1 MRTIRQLDDSFIMP
15 IVSVNFI
22 VTKKK
27 RSAVDLLLCASKKK
41 QDFPRC
47 YSRLHILQHF
57 IIYSSLK
64 KISLLESK
72 QIVHVSCP
80 LCCGTKELCGTMLR
94 LKLGSIR
101 VFFGPSVLR
110 SVAWTG

>member
-15 IVSVNFI
+15 IVSERSVNFI

-27 RSAVDLLLCASKKK
+27 RSAVDPLLCASKKK

-64 KISLLESK
+64 KISLLGSK

-80 LCCGTKELCGTMLR
+80 LCCGTKELCGTMVR

-101 VFFGPSVLR
+101 IFSVQ
-110 SVAWTG
+110 AYCNP